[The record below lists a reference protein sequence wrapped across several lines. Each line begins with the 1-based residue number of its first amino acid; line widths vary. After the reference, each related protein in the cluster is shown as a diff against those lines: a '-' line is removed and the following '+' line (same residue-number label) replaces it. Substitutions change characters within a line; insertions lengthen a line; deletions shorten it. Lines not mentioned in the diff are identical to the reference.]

1 MPIGTEHINEEEK
14 DGDEISEGETQRQVS
29 NAQKLEFAGTTTGK
43 RGKFFGVPSGC
54 GA

>member
-14 DGDEISEGETQRQVS
+14 DGDEISEGETQRQAS
-29 NAQKLEFAGTTTGK
+29 NAQKPEFAGTTAGK
-43 RGKFFGVPSGC
+43 RGNFSGAPSGR